1 MEKSIRELNKE
12 ELTKVFN
19 SNEKLKNEVMEDM
32 LDSEMLFINDW
43 FDGMRGY
50 LSSYEYGL
58 SCRGEHITVMNGN
71 EENFILYLESID
83 DDYCIFKPEDKEKIS
98 KAKRFINIM
107 NKCNSYSDR
116 YYKFQ
121 EKLYS
126 SINDITYTILEFINN
141 NLESCYEEK
150 NQLEYFL
157 HFYHEERM
165 DDSYFID
172 KDFILYKTIVKS
184 YN

>member
-1 MEKSIRELNKE
+1 MTKSIRELNKE

-19 SNEKLKNEVMEDM
+19 SNEKLKNEIMDDM
-32 LDSEMLFINDW
+32 LDSEMLFIGDW
-43 FDGMRGY
+43 FNGMRGY

-58 SCRGEHITVMNGN
+58 YCRGEHITVRNDN
-71 EENFILYLESID
+71 EEKFILYLESVD
-83 DDYCIFKPEDKEKIS
+83 DDYCIFKPEDKENIL
-98 KAKRFINIM
+98 KAKRFIGIM

-121 EKLYS
+121 EKLDS
-126 SINDITYTILEFINN
+126 LINDITYSILEFINN
-141 NLESCYEEK
+141 NLESCCEEK

-157 HFYHEERM
+157 DFYYEERM

-172 KDFILYKTIVKS
+172 KDFILYETIVKS